1 MALVALAPLTLPIPR
16 PLALPL
22 AGGSLIANGRARPD
36 ACSSAALA
44 TISAL
49 SASLSARVRL
59 RTGFSTT
66 TSFPFLFSRPIS
78 KRQKIEHLVSVER
91 LRLRCG
97 WRGCVGGTACESGG
111 SERGGGAE

>member
-1 MALVALAPLTLPIPR
+1 MALVALAPRTLPIPL
-16 PLALPL
+16 PLPLPL
-22 AGGSLIANGRARPD
+22 AGYSLIANGRARPD

-59 RTGFSTT
+59 RAGFSTT

-78 KRQKIEHLVSVER
+78 TTVSDKDAALRARRERWFGQNTEHL
-91 LRLRCG
+91 
-97 WRGCVGGTACESGG
+97 ACEAWMR
-111 SERGGGAE
+111 E

>member
-22 AGGSLIANGRARPD
+22 AGGSLIVNGRARPD

-49 SASLSARVRL
+49 SASRSARVHL
-59 RTGFSTT
+59 QTGFSTT